1 MERLLRRGSAA
12 VKKTFEV
19 LLDGEVLNMEID
31 EQIVYDQQPKKKN
44 AVWSL
49 LLAGR
54 YVVASNRE
62 SGFGRYD
69 VMPDPRNVS
78 EDDAVIIEF
87 KVQDNSEEKELS
99 ETANAALRQI
109 EEKKYATMLIEKGVT
124 KEKIRIYGFAFCG
137 KRVLIERG

>member
-54 YVVASNRE
+54 YAVASNRE

-87 KVQDNSEEKELS
+87 KVQDEDEKEL
-99 ETANAALRQI
+99 
-109 EEKKYATMLIEKGVT
+109 
-124 KEKIRIYGFAFCG
+124 F
-137 KRVLIERG
+137 

>member
-1 MERLLRRGSAA
+1 MERLLRRGSAT

-49 LLAGR
+49 LLVGR

-69 VMPDPRNVS
+69 VMLDPRNVS

-87 KVQDNSEEKELS
+87 KVQDEDEKEL
-99 ETANAALRQI
+99 
-109 EEKKYATMLIEKGVT
+109 
-124 KEKIRIYGFAFCG
+124 F
-137 KRVLIERG
+137 